1 MAMLMKQSGYTVL
14 KHMTCGMW
22 DDDDDDDDDMWF
34 AAKQELMMMMDF
46 VSSK

>member
-22 DDDDDDDDDMWF
+22 DDDDDDMWF
-34 AAKQELMMMMDF
+34 AAKQELMMMDF